1 MLKHITAAVVMGLM
15 LAGPVAAQTATTPG
29 GRADRPKTLMA
40 QRIRQ
45 GIRSG
50 QLTRDEVAEIR
61 QRLQAFRA
69 DVRRLR
75 AAGPL
80 TRGDRQ
86 GLRQEWRRISRLVFV
101 KKHR

>member
-1 MLKHITAAVVMGLM
+1 MMKHITAAMVIGLT

-29 GRADRPKTLMA
+29 TGADRPRTLMA

-69 DVRRLR
+69 DVRQRRIDGSLDK
-75 AAGPL
+75 A
-80 TRGDRQ
+80 DRQ
-86 GLRQEWRRISRLVFV
+86 ALRQEWRRISRLVFV
-101 KKHR
+101 MKHR